1 MAAPRGTS
9 RYAAAG
15 PPGNGRVR
23 FGWAEGFVPRT
34 RFAGC
39 LLRATAPRVDGQPG
53 ELGELGLVEAA
64 EYYYAVRLKRRNK
77 IWRFSHPSRESR
89 NT

>member
-1 MAAPRGTS
+1 M
-9 RYAAAG
+9 
-15 PPGNGRVR
+15 
-23 FGWAEGFVPRT
+23 PRT

-53 ELGELGLVEAA
+53 ELGLVEAA
-64 EYYYAVRLKRRNK
+64 GYYYAVRLKRRNK